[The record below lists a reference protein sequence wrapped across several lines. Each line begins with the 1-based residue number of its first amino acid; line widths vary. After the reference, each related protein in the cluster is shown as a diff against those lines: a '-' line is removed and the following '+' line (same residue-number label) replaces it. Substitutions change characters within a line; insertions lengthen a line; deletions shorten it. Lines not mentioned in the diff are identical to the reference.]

1 MNIDIKQHTL
11 DLADEG
17 LLAIRD
23 GQSTRIRCHDGTL
36 WITEEGEVKDTI
48 LGPGEGYTIR
58 GQGLVVLTSLGA
70 SRVTIDGPAR
80 KERAARR
87 LTAGDVPEL
96 ASCA

>member
-23 GQSTRIRCHDGTL
+23 GQSTRIRCYDGTL

-48 LGPGEGYTIR
+48 LGAGESYTIR
-58 GQGLVVLTSLGA
+58 SPGLVVLTSLGA
-70 SRVTIDGPAR
+70 SRIAIEGPAR
-80 KERAARR
+80 QGRATRR
-87 LTAGDVPEL
+87 LATGDVPEL